1 MEALNDAVWQEI
13 GRGEEKKK
21 EKKKKASE
29 MKNLRWIKWYSMR
42 DKTRWA

>member
-21 EKKKKASE
+21 REKEKS
-29 MKNLRWIKWYSMR
+29 IR
-42 DKTRWA
+42 DEKLTLDKVIFYAR